1 MKWRAKMDN
10 ENLRTLRQMAWQRAK
25 GELQSMLCTFWDDR
39 WQAKELDDE
48 ISKFIETIEGNG
60 LNE

>member
-1 MKWRAKMDN
+1 MDN